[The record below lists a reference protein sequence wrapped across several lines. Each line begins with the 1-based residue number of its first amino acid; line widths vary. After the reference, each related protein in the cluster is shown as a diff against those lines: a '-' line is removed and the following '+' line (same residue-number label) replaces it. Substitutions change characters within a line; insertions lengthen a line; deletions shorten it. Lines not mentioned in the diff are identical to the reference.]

1 MPDRVSMNLD
11 IDPRSQP
18 KPATLAP
25 DAPFRILVLGNFSGR
40 GTPIADATPIDID
53 PDNFEKV
60 MESLRVELHLTAASA
75 PLTLQF
81 RELDD
86 FDPDHLY
93 QTLPLFRAFRDTR
106 KQLENPQTFRT
117 AAARFQPAPTSGS
130 LLDAITGESE
140 PGPALSNNAFDDNWD
155 NVIRRI
161 LAGHTVPSKNP
172 RQDELVAQ
180 VDTSSAAELRAILHH
195 PDFQSIESA
204 WRSLFLMFRR
214 IETSVD
220 LKISIADVSQ
230 SELMKN
236 PPALRRILIDE
247 PGETPWSAIA
257 ALYTFSPTEQDCDA
271 LSRIAKLAA
280 AARAPFIAAMHPSLL
295 GCESI
300 AATPDPDDWDQPLP
314 PEAAAAWQRLRR
326 SPEAVWLGLA
336 MPRFL
341 LRLPY
346 GQDSAPIESF
356 DFEESPAHENYLW
369 GNPAVA
375 CACLLGEAFN
385 RSGWASTWNMP
396 TRIDGMPI
404 HVHDSEAKPQAEIWM
419 TDRLASR
426 MMAEGI
432 MPLASIKNTDSIQLL
447 RFQSISDPPR
457 ALAAPW

>member
-1 MPDRVSMNLD
+1 MPDRYSVNLD
-11 IDPRSQP
+11 VASLNVDPRSQP
-18 KPATLAP
+18 QSATVAP

-40 GTPIADATPIDID
+40 ATPVAHAKPIDID
-53 PDNFEKV
+53 PGNFEQV
-60 MESLRVELHLTAASA
+60 MESLRVELHLTASSA

-140 PGPALSNNAFDDNWD
+140 PGPVAHGNPGDDNWD

-161 LAGHTVPSKNP
+161 LAGHTVPGKNP
-172 RQDELVAQ
+172 RQDELIAQ
-180 VDTSSAAELRAILHH
+180 VDTAAAAELRAILHH

-220 LKISIADVSQ
+220 LKISIADISQ
-230 SELMKN
+230 AELMKDL
-236 PPALRRILIDE
+236 PALRRILVDE

-271 LSRIAKLAA
+271 LARIAKLAA
-280 AARAPFIAAMHPSLL
+280 AARAPFIASMHPSLF

-300 AATPDPDDWDQPLP
+300 AATPDPDDWDHP
-314 PEAAAAWQRLRR
+314 
-326 SPEAVWLGLA
+326 
-336 MPRFL
+336 
-341 LRLPY
+341 
-346 GQDSAPIESF
+346 
-356 DFEESPAHENYLW
+356 
-369 GNPAVA
+369 
-375 CACLLGEAFN
+375 
-385 RSGWASTWNMP
+385 
-396 TRIDGMPI
+396 
-404 HVHDSEAKPQAEIWM
+404 
-419 TDRLASR
+419 
-426 MMAEGI
+426 
-432 MPLASIKNTDSIQLL
+432 
-447 RFQSISDPPR
+447 
-457 ALAAPW
+457 